1 MKENPISFQM
11 KLNPDDFL
19 PATNEEKESLVVMR
33 ESVSFWKDGFRR
45 LRKNKVAMASL
56 VIIILIMILS
66 FIVPS
71 FYPYSYK
78 TQIKGANNLAPMQYS
93 QDELARID
101 AGESVFPHILGTDKM
116 GRDYAIRVMMGSR
129 ISLTVGLIATAIILV
144 IGSIYGSVAA
154 FFGGWVDLVMM
165 RIVDIIYTVPDVLLI
180 VLLSFAI
187 KSPLESL
194 SQVPGFGWVQTVG
207 TNLISIFIVF
217 ALLYWVGMARM
228 VRSQILMLKESEYV
242 TAARAL
248 GAKNGRIIKKHLLTN
263 CIGTLIVTTTL
274 QIPSSIFTESF
285 LSFLGLGV
293 AAPMS
298 SWGSLLQS
306 SQQYLQKAAYMAVL
320 PGILIIL
327 TVYSFNKLG
336 DVLRVFVEPRITA
349 GDKDE

>member
-194 SQVPGFGWVQTVG
+194 SQVPGFGWVKTVG

-293 AAPMS
+293 AVPLPS
-298 SWGSLLQS
+298 LGSLAS
-306 SQQYLQKAAYMAVL
+306 EAINGINTYPYLL
-320 PGILIIL
+320 FIPSILISLIIL
-327 TVYSFNKLG
+327 SFNLLG
-336 DVLRVFVEPRITA
+336 DGLRDAFDP
-349 GDKDE
+349 KLKN

>member
-1 MKENPISFQM
+1 MKENPISFQQ
-11 KLNPDDFL
+11 KWNPEDFL

-56 VIIILIMILS
+56 IIIIIIMILS

-129 ISLTVGLIATAIILV
+129 ISLMVGLIATAIILV

-194 SQVPGFGWVQTVG
+194 AQVPGFGWVQTVG

-293 AAPMS
+293 AVPLPS
-298 SWGSLLQS
+298 LGSLAS
-306 SQQYLQKAAYMAVL
+306 EAINGIDTYPYLL
-320 PGILIIL
+320 FIPSILISLIIL
-327 TVYSFNKLG
+327 SFNLLG
-336 DVLRVFVEPRITA
+336 DGLRDAFDP
-349 GDKDE
+349 KLKN